1 MLYDEE
7 GLPYIEPPLLPEDE
21 HLRYIVQDYQRMYKE
36 NIRHEHKIKR
46 LAETNT
52 KMAHYNFFMRGI
64 VKEQLGL
71 IDKLVSMLKNR
82 GHKIEIET
90 ADRIEDFRKI
100 AYPTITTK
108 FKK

>member
-1 MLYDEE
+1 
-7 GLPYIEPPLLPEDE
+7 
-21 HLRYIVQDYQRMYKE
+21 
-36 NIRHEHKIKR
+36 
-46 LAETNT
+46 
-52 KMAHYNFFMRGI
+52 
-64 VKEQLGL
+64 
-71 IDKLVSMLKNR
+71 MLKNR